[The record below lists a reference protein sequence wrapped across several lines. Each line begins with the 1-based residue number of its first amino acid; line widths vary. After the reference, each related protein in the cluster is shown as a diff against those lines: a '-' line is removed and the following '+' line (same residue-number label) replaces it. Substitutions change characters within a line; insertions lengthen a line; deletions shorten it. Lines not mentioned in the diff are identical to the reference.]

1 MREAVSN
8 DEAATTRD
16 QTVVPSVTI
25 GNPHHM
31 YYGWVLIGTLGVTET
46 ISWGVLYYAFTVYL
60 APMEA
65 ELGWSRGEITGA
77 FSLAVLL
84 AGLAA
89 IPVGRWLDRH
99 GPRLL
104 MSVGSIVAT
113 LLVVGW
119 SRVSNLPELYLL
131 WAAIGLTMAAT
142 LYDPAFATAST
153 WFERRRVQ
161 ALTVITLLAGFASTI
176 FIPLAAALVQSQG
189 WRDSLLT
196 LALILAVG
204 TILPHILLLRRR
216 PQDLGLHPD
225 GVPTSPDQNRQRRR
239 ADMHV
244 GQAVRHASFRWLTA
258 AFWLA
263 TLATAAVGIHLLPY
277 LQDRGYDPTFAAAV
291 VGSLGAMQV
300 IARLTLTPFGTRI
313 SPRMLGVGVLALQ
326 PIALI
331 VLLLVRSTPGL
342 LVFVLL
348 FGAQRGLSTLVRP
361 ALVADLY
368 GAARF
373 ASIAGVLT
381 FSLALAQAA
390 APFGAG
396 AAYDAVHSYE
406 PIFWGLTIVSALA
419 VVALL
424 PARHEP
430 TERLQSE
437 P

>member
-1 MREAVSN
+1 MAV
-8 DEAATTRD
+8 RG
-16 QTVVPSVTI
+16 PI
-25 GNPHHM
+25 
-31 YYGWVLIGTLGVTET
+31 YYGWILIATLGVTET
-46 ISWGVLYYAFTVYL
+46 ISWGILYYAFTVYL

-65 ELGWSRGEITGA
+65 ELGWSRGEMTGA
-77 FSLAVLL
+77 FSLGVLL

-104 MSVGSIVAT
+104 MSIGSIVAT
-113 LLVVGW
+113 LLVIGW
-119 SRVSNLPELYLL
+119 SRVGSLTELYLL
-131 WAAIGLTMAAT
+131 WAAIGLTMSAT
-142 LYDPAFATAST
+142 LYDPAFATASR

-161 ALTVITLLAGFASTI
+161 ALTVITLMAGFASTI
-176 FIPLAAALVQSQG
+176 FIPLSAALVQAQG
-189 WRDSLLT
+189 WRESLLT

-204 TILPHILLLRRR
+204 TILPHVLLLRRQ
-216 PQDLGLHPD
+216 PQDIGLHPD
-225 GVPTSPDQNRQRRR
+225 GISASAGSDSQRRQV
-239 ADMHV
+239 DLPV
-244 GQAVRHASFRWLTA
+244 GRAVRHASFRWLTG

-263 TLATAAVGIHLLPY
+263 TIATAAVGIHLLPY
-277 LQDRGYDPTFAAAV
+277 LQDRGYDATFAAAV

-300 IARLTLTPFGTRI
+300 VARLTLAPFGNRI

-331 VLLLVRSTPGL
+331 ILLVVRSTPGL

-381 FSLALAQAA
+381 FSLALAQAV

-396 AAYDAVHSYE
+396 AAYDALHSYD

-419 VVALL
+419 VLALL
-424 PARHEP
+424 PARRDP
-430 TERLQSE
+430 AERLQSE